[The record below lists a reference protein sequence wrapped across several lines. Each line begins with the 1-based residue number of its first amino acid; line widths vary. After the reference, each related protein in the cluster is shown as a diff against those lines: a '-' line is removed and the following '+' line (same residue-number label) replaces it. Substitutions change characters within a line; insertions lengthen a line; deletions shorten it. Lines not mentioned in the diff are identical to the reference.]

1 MTERHKGRRNILQ
14 TLNDGELMQEWCL
27 RSISR
32 CKVNITDCGNLVSF
46 RRSPFVL
53 LTGSSCLRD
62 ETWNGQY
69 SRQETKQTHAHESVD
84 NVTPSPPPLTPSLLG
99 WQIAHKSVSRVAS
112 SVLAQKHFW
121 QAFRKWWQHRCLR
134 FLTDRQSTTGCCVVC
149 LFVCVSNKETGRER
163 FMCHWPPSMQDNP
176 WWHSNQQTW
185 LISMFAFF

>member
-1 MTERHKGRRNILQ
+1 
-14 TLNDGELMQEWCL
+14 MQEWCL

-69 SRQETKQTHAHESVD
+69 SRQETKQAHESAD
-84 NVTPSPPPLTPSLLG
+84 NVTPPPPLWPRRFWDDKSPTSRWVAWPHPCWRRSTSDRPSTSGDNTDVISYWPTIDNWLL
-99 WQIAHKSVSRVAS
+99 
-112 SVLAQKHFW
+112 
-121 QAFRKWWQHRCLR
+121 
-134 FLTDRQSTTGCCVVC
+134 CCVS
-149 LFVCVSNKETGRER
+149 VCVCAWATKRQGGKDL
-163 FMCHWPPSMQDNP
+163 CVIDPPSMQDNP

-185 LISMFAFF
+185 LISMFGFF